1 MSMFGLYLHNQ
12 SSVWKYRTP
21 DNGTLVCADDST
33 HCLAEHPGMYSL
45 FLVPVCDANTSILSI
60 AQLFRRPVFNFL
72 EDVDV
77 QELTC
82 IMNKWIDIT
91 PDDFIYL
98 QTIAEQMHH
107 FILVAVNQATNE
119 ILQLSLDT
127 SDSYV
132 SLCAIVHKRDTF
144 IRTVNATHN
153 ITGAMV
159 DTYNNDATVKQ
170 IFLNCGSNREF
181 LSCIPNKD
189 AVTTI
194 DLCRVRYD
202 TNDIVYMIDLDTNA
216 IIPLQEDVFDL
227 LYKKCSN
234 CSKISMKDSFKTIR
248 RIPTIAMLRPL
259 NCKSVKAECNDVST
273 LTVTNFYDTICDNC
287 YNELLND
294 GLIKKCTKCGSTF
307 VVTQEYLKYY
317 KQYLRSRNQPTS
329 TANVRNINV
338 CPVCLQLSK
347 VTCTYCGS
355 LIDILHDK
363 YATVNGD
370 ILCSSCMSKGSTYSP
385 ITGYSYKP
393 TPIFWDCKGNTS
405 IKSYAT
411 PPQKGLLYLGV
422 ELETESD
429 VDDVSKDARK
439 VWGEFYGNSDTFYI
453 KHDGSLTNGMEIVTH
468 PMTLEYHHRV
478 FPWIPMLKQ
487 LRYILS
493 ITSQNNSACGL
504 HIHASKDAITTK
516 GLINIALFFNE
527 NIDDITVFSRRGGIS
542 SYAQTIPN
550 VVPMVQEGAPTD
562 RILNTLSSEGRYTAV
577 NYSLRNTLEF
587 RVFKGTLDITALY
600 SALEFVELLIKY
612 CNIHTHEEVMHS
624 SFIDLYNIAK
634 ETPET
639 YLSFI
644 LICDEL
650 FQDIVNNSAFTNNEE
665 ADLQTNTQREDTI
678 NV

>member
-21 DNGTLVCADDST
+21 DNGTLVCVDGST

-107 FILVAVNQATNE
+107 FIVVAVNQATNE
-119 ILQLSLDT
+119 ILQLPLDT
-127 SDSYV
+127 SDSHV
-132 SLCAIVHKRDTF
+132 SLCTIVHKRDKF

-170 IFLNCGSNREF
+170 MFSNCGSNREF

-202 TNDIVYMIDLDTNA
+202 TNDTVYMIDLDTNA

-227 LYKKCSN
+227 LYKKCSK
-234 CSKISMKDSFKTIR
+234 CSKISMKNSFKTIR

-259 NCKSVKAECNDVST
+259 NRNSVKAECDDVST

-287 YNELLND
+287 YNKLLNY

-307 VVTQEYLKYY
+307 VVTPEYLRYY

-329 TANVRNINV
+329 AVSERNINI

-347 VTCTYCGS
+347 ITCTHCGNQ
-355 LIDILHDK
+355 IDILHDK
-363 YATVNGD
+363 YATINGD
-370 ILCSSCMSKGSTYSP
+370 ILCSSCMSKRYTYSP

-411 PPQKGLLYLGV
+411 PQQKGVLYLGV
-422 ELETESD
+422 ELEMESITD
-429 VDDVSKDARK
+429 NASKDAHK
-439 VWGEFYGNSDTFYI
+439 VWGEFYDNSDTFYI
-453 KHDGSLTNGMEIVTH
+453 KHDGSLSNGMELVTH

-478 FPWIPMLKQ
+478 FPWIHMLKQ
-487 LRYILS
+487 LMYTLS
-493 ITSQNNSACGL
+493 ITSQNSHNCGL

-527 NIDDITVFSRRGGIS
+527 NIDDITVFSRRGGVS

-550 VVPMVQEGAPTD
+550 IIPMVQEGAPTD
-562 RILNTLSSEGRYTAV
+562 RILNTLSNEGRYTAV
-577 NYSLRNTLEF
+577 NYSLSNTLEF

-612 CNIHTHEEVMHS
+612 CNIHTHEEVMNS

-634 ETPET
+634 ENPET

-650 FQDIVNNSAFTNNEE
+650 FQDIVNDSAFTNNEE